1 MAKPFVDGL
10 EKDLTGKAEVI
21 RLDILSSVGREAAR
35 RYGVRATPT
44 RIVLDGQGQLV
55 YGEVGWP
62 NSRRILAQVDSVIRE
77 QLID

>member
-1 MAKPFVDGL
+1 M
-10 EKDLTGKAEVI
+10 I

-55 YGEVGWP
+55 YGEVGLP
-62 NSRRILAQVDSVIRE
+62 NSSRILAQVDSLQEEIG
-77 QLID
+77 D